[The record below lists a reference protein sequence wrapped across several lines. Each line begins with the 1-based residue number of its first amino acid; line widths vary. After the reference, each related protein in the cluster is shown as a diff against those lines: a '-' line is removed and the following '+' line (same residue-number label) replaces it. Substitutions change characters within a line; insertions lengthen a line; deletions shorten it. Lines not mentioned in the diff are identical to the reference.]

1 MSFFSVLVM
10 VLWTLGPRVTD
21 SAFSMCQNLDLEAAR
36 ARRIQAVRGQILSKL
51 QLETPPKEVGV
62 PRPLPPEVMLL
73 YNNSREPVRRL
84 VPWEGRRT
92 VLRGDKE
99 YYAKEVRR
107 VEMLTFGH
115 DSIPGPFSTPFF
127 RFLHFGV
134 SATHPNFSNLIQ
146 AELRIYKVP
155 NPGSHATEQQV
166 ELSQVRPTRE
176 PSAQTQRY
184 VGSRI
189 LLPRYRAEWVSFD
202 VTESVRRWLRN
213 RTKKLSF
220 KLELHCPCCGSI
232 PAWNTINSQHKE
244 PLETLF
250 AGLDDNLIKEA
261 WKGWSR
267 PPDLTHKAPHLI
279 LTLLPPKQLDP
290 APKFRHRRAANN
302 TPTCPR
308 NKDCCLHPLYIDFRK
323 DLKWKWIQEPKGYK
337 ANFCAGSC
345 QYSLTTNMRHNML
358 LPLYSKLN
366 PEGSAAPCCVAR
378 KLEPL
383 TILYYVGRQP
393 KVQQLSNMIVKSCRC
408 R

>member
-1 MSFFSVLVM
+1 MFFFSVLLVA
-10 VLWTLGPRVTD
+10 LWIFGPRMTD
-21 SAFSMCQNLDLEAAR
+21 SAFSMCQDLDFEVAR

-51 QLETPPKEVGV
+51 QLETPPKEGGV
-62 PRPLPPEVMLL
+62 PHPLPHEVMLL
-73 YNNSREPVRRL
+73 YNSTREPVRRMANC
-84 VPWEGRRT
+84 EGRRST
-92 VLRGDKE
+92 ALRKDEE

-107 VEMLTFGH
+107 VEMLAFGH
-115 DSIPGPFSTPFF
+115 ADNSIPGPFSTPFF

-134 SATHPNFSNLIQ
+134 SVAYPNFSNLIQ
-146 AELRIYKVP
+146 AELRIYKIP
-155 NPGSHATEQQV
+155 NPGSHATEQHV
-166 ELSQVRPTRE
+166 ELSQVRKLE

-189 LLPRYRAEWVSFD
+189 LFPRHRAEWVWFD
-202 VTESVRRWLRN
+202 VTENVRRWLRN
-213 RTKKLSF
+213 RACIF
-220 KLELHCPCCGSI
+220 CPF
-232 PAWNTINSQHKE
+232 T
-244 PLETLF
+244 
-250 AGLDDNLIKEA
+250 GLDDNLIKEA

-279 LTLLPPKQLDP
+279 LTLRPPNQLDP
-290 APKFRHRRAANN
+290 APKGRHRRAAN
-302 TPTCPR
+302 TPSCPR
-308 NKDCCLHPLYIDFRK
+308 NSDKDCCLHPLYIDFRK
-323 DLKWKWIQEPKGYK
+323 DLKWKWIHQPKGYK

-345 QYSLTTNMRHNML
+345 QYSLTTNMRHNMV

-366 PEGSAAPCCVAR
+366 PEGSAAPCCVAH